1 MAGFPLS
8 FLRLLSSLKLPYF
21 SLFVNFYY
29 VFLRCLGTRFWGGLV
44 RGFGV
49 FWCAVLGRFGVRFWG
64 GLVRGFGAVGCAVL
78 GRFGAWFWGVLVR
91 GFDFFYIFCV
101 RTTRFCFCI

>member
-21 SLFVNFYY
+21 SLFVNCYY

-44 RGFGV
+44 RGFG
-49 FWCAVLGRFGVRFWG
+49 
-64 GLVRGFGAVGCAVL
+64 AVGCAVL
-78 GRFGAWFWGVLVR
+78 TFFIFFVSEPHDFAFA
-91 GFDFFYIFCV
+91 FDPEFIFSA
-101 RTTRFCFCI
+101 